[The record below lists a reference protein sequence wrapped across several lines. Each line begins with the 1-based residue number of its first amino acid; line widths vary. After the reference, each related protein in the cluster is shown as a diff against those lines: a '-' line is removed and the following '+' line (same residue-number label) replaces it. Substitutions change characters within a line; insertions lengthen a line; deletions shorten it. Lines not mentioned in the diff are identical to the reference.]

1 MNIKNVPHSSIWYD
15 ETDNTIRYID
25 QTFLPWELK
34 IRELR
39 SLDDAV
45 RAIMNMEV
53 RGAPLIGVVAAFG
66 YYLGHKA
73 HGSRLKNSDAKVTRG
88 IADRLLAT
96 RPTAVN
102 LQWAIGEMEKGEGRM
117 ENAECRLQKAELRLQ
132 NALQIRQSEID
143 RSYSIGKHGLELIK
157 QKFAQT
163 QKPVNILTHCNAGW
177 LACVDYGTA
186 LAPVYLAHDAGI
198 PVHVWVDETR
208 PRLQGAYL
216 TAYELSQH
224 GVPCTLIPDNTG
236 GHLMQNDM
244 VDMVITGTDRVAAN
258 GDVANKIGTYLKALA
273 AKDNNVPF
281 YVAMPM
287 SSFDSETKTGRDIPI
302 EERDEKEV
310 LEIQGVGKSGCRES
324 GKSGNQDVESQR
336 VRIAPDGVRAANY
349 GFDITPARM
358 VTAYITENGVKSDT
372 HTL

>member
-1 MNIKNVPHSSIWYD
+1 MNINNSPYSSIWYD
-15 ETDNTIRYID
+15 QNEDTIRYID

-45 RAIMNMEV
+45 RAIKNMEV

-66 YYLGHKA
+66 YYLGM
-73 HGSRLKNSDAKVTRG
+73 RDAIVTQNVTPNVTPFVTPNVTKG

-102 LQWAIGEMEKGEGRM
+102 LKWAIGRMEKGEGRR
-117 ENAECRLQKAELRLQ
+117 ENAECRLQ

-287 SSFDSETKTGRDIPI
+287 SSFDSKTKTGKDIPI
-302 EERDEKEV
+302 EERDEEEV
-310 LEIQGVGKSGCRES
+310 LEISGTRDSGFGDRGLWDSGLGTQGI
-324 GKSGNQDVESQR
+324 
-336 VRIAPDGVRAANY
+336 RIAPDGVRAANY

-372 HTL
+372 QTL

>member
-1 MNIKNVPHSSIWYD
+1 MNIKNIPYTSIWYD
-15 ETDNTIRYID
+15 ETDKTIRYID

-45 RAIMNMEV
+45 RAIKNMEV

-66 YYLGHKA
+66 YYLGIRDA
-73 HGSRLKNSDAKVTRG
+73 GGEESDAKVTQSDAGVTRRG

-102 LQWAIGEMEKGEGRM
+102 LQWAIGEMENAEGRM
-117 ENAECRLQKAELRLQ
+117 ENGDWRMG
-132 NALQIRQSEID
+132 NAIQIRQSEID
-143 RSYSIGKHGLELIK
+143 RSYSIGKHGLEIIK

-163 QKPVNILTHCNAGW
+163 KKPVNILTHCNAGW

-186 LAPVYLAHDAGI
+186 LAPIYLAHDAGI

-208 PRLQGAYL
+208 PRLQGAHL

-224 GVPCTLIPDNTG
+224 GVPCSLIPDNTG

-244 VDMVITGTDRVAAN
+244 VDMVIVGTDRVAAN

-287 SSFDSETKTGRDIPI
+287 SSFDSEAMTGKDIPI
-302 EERDEKEV
+302 EERDEEEV
-310 LEIQGVGKSGCRES
+310 LKIQGV
-324 GKSGNQDVESQR
+324 Q
-336 VRIAPDGVRAANY
+336 IAPEGVRAANY
-349 GFDITPARM
+349 GFDITPASM
-358 VTAYITENGVKSDT
+358 VTAYITEKGVTKNE
-372 HTL
+372 

>member
-1 MNIKNVPHSSIWYD
+1 MNINNSPYSSIWYD
-15 ETDNTIRYID
+15 ENNNTIFYID

-34 IRELR
+34 IRELC

-45 RAIMNMEV
+45 RAIKNMEV

-66 YYLGHKA
+66 YYLGMRDA
-73 HGSRLKNSDAKVTRG
+73 GGSDAGSDARVTRG

-96 RPTAVN
+96 RPTAIN
-102 LQWAIGEMEKGEGRM
+102 LKWAIEQMLELETLELTR
-117 ENAECRLQKAELRLQ
+117 ERSERELTSLRQKAIS
-132 NALQIRQSEID
+132 IRQSEID

-157 QKFAQT
+157 QKFVQT

-287 SSFDSETKTGRDIPI
+287 SSFDSETKTGKDIPI
-302 EERDEKEV
+302 EERDEDEV
-310 LEIQGVGKSGCRES
+310 LEISGMGKSGCRDI
-324 GKSGNQDVESQR
+324 GKAGNRDVESQR

-372 HTL
+372 QTL